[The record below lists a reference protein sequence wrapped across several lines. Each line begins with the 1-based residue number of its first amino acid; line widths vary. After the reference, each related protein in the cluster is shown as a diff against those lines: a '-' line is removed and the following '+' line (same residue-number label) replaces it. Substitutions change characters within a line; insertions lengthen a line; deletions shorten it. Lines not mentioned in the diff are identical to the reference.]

1 MLAKKTT
8 VKKPAEEIIIE
19 HGEEIYRILVETFNG
34 ASIFRL
40 GDQELG
46 ELAGS
51 DLFDHAGKHIDNG
64 WNRSN
69 IAAAEVL
76 LTRYLSRERLIV
88 FVHQEG
94 DTLAAVARSGD
105 VLGVFV
111 GDTQIKSFRDRLPE
125 GAILAAWGGFRDRLP
140 EVTILAG
147 SQDLD
152 VSSLF
157 LGREDALK
165 IPKVG
170 AFSKAYARKSL
181 GLDPDPVKPSALAQA
196 ISTLQI
202 FQALTRS

>member
-1 MLAKKTT
+1 MGKKT
-8 VKKPAEEIIIE
+8 KKLAEEIIVE
-19 HGEEIYRILVETFNG
+19 HGEETYRILVETFNG
-34 ASIFRL
+34 ASIFKL
-40 GDQELG
+40 EDQELG

-69 IAAAEVL
+69 ISAAEVL

-88 FVHQEG
+88 FVHQED

-111 GDTQIKSFRDRLPE
+111 GDAQINNFRDRLPE
-125 GAILAAWGGFRDRLP
+125 GAILAAWGLC
-140 EVTILAG
+140 
-147 SQDLD
+147 DLD

-157 LGREDALK
+157 LGREDALGV
-165 IPKVG
+165 PKVG
-170 AFSKAYARKSL
+170 DFSKAYARRAL
-181 GLDPDPVKPSALAQA
+181 GLDPDPSKPSALAQA

-202 FQALTRS
+202 FQVLAKR